1 MFPRYTVLTVEKTFD
16 IEYTICWIFFKVRYI
31 DIETETAMKKIIIT
45 GCNGQL
51 GRELNRLYEGSREY
65 ELINTDFRVDGVR
78 DLDITDLDACI
89 GLFREVKPYA
99 VINCAAHTAV
109 DACEV
114 QKDAAF
120 KINAI
125 GPRNLSIAASMTGAK
140 MMHISTDYVFA
151 GDGEVPYTEFDPT
164 GPKAMYGITKLAG
177 EEFVKQFAKEWF
189 IIRTAWLY
197 GDGKNFVKTM
207 LKLSE
212 THDSISVVN
221 DQLGSPTST
230 AELAKAVAYLLPTE
244 NYGLF
249 HGTCEGQCSWADFTK
264 EIYRLAGKKT
274 EVIPVTSEQ
283 YKEMNPASADR
294 PKFSVLD
301 NYMFRLTTDHV
312 YSDWE
317 KAISEYIGNYL

>member
-1 MFPRYTVLTVEKTFD
+1 
-16 IEYTICWIFFKVRYI
+16 
-31 DIETETAMKKIIIT
+31 
-45 GCNGQL
+45 
-51 GRELNRLYEGSREY
+51 
-65 ELINTDFRVDGVR
+65 
-78 DLDITDLDACI
+78 
-89 GLFREVKPYA
+89 
-99 VINCAAHTAV
+99 
-109 DACEV
+109 
-114 QKDAAF
+114 
-120 KINAI
+120 
-125 GPRNLSIAASMTGAK
+125 

-151 GDGEVPYTEFDPT
+151 GDGTVPYTEFDPV

-177 EEFVKQFAKEWF
+177 ENFVKQFAKDFF

-207 LKLSE
+207 LRLSE
-212 THDSISVVN
+212 SHDKITVVN

-264 EIYRLAGKKT
+264 KIFSLAGKKT

-283 YKEMNPASADR
+283 YKEMNPQSADR
-294 PKFSVLD
+294 PKFSVLE
-301 NYMFRLTTDHV
+301 NYMFKLTTDHM
-312 YSDWE
+312 YADWE